1 MIFYILFMANLAVY
15 HAICLVQVRQYAH
28 ETKFSRPGQKSV
40 AYIFY
45 GWCILFSA
53 KEALWSTMSIL
64 FNITLMERN
73 RRRIPPYFVDQASEA
88 GYTNV
93 FDKGVIKNL
102 IEVFISTFS
111 NSGLSRKVSSLDI
124 MDDADNEDGN
134 KATFDSLIDYRIH
147 TEPLNWSKTFLCGIL
162 EIDCPTRDDMIRKIE
177 FQKKKLLNRG
187 FKTKNGHKQDNINIS
202 SDSDVSDESDEEE
215 KLPQTELSENT
226 GYNESLDETTDQII
240 EV

>member
-1 MIFYILFMANLAVY
+1 M
-15 HAICLVQVRQYAH
+15 
-28 ETKFSRPGQKSV
+28 
-40 AYIFY
+40 
-45 GWCILFSA
+45 
-53 KEALWSTMSIL
+53 
-64 FNITLMERN
+64 
-73 RRRIPPYFVDQASEA
+73 
-88 GYTNV
+88 
-93 FDKGVIKNL
+93 

-111 NSGLSRKVSSLDI
+111 NSGLSRKVSSLEI